1 MATTFDP
8 LDIEEQAFKRS
19 STTDFA
25 EQVAFLL
32 ETVGA
37 RITTAAL
44 GLADARPL
52 YKWRDGQVDHPRSDA
67 VTRLR
72 ALYRVVWAISEAY
85 SPTVAAAFLRGSNP
99 QLDDKAPLIVLA
111 DGEPSGAAVI
121 AAARAFLEG

>member
-1 MATTFDP
+1 MTTTFDP
-8 LDIEEQAFKRS
+8 VALEEQAYKRS
-19 STTDFA
+19 NTTDVQ
-25 EQVAFLL
+25 EQATYLL
-32 ETVGA
+32 EAVGA
-37 RITTAAL
+37 RVTAAAI

-52 YKWRDGQVDHPRSDA
+52 YKWRAGDVDHPRHDH

-111 DGEPSGAAVI
+111 DGEPTGAAVV